1 MSKPSS
7 SRLTASRKKR
17 LRPARG
23 LPVEFCDL
31 LNERLRRI
39 EMLAALMSASRH
51 DLLVPGVV
59 EDAGFWIGT
68 EVREIKGLLDTAEKA
83 SKP

>member
-7 SRLTASRKKR
+7 SRLTRSRKKR
-17 LRPARG
+17 RPARG
-23 LPVEFCDL
+23 LPVELCDL
-31 LNERLRRI
+31 LNDRLRRI

-68 EVREIKGLLDTAEKA
+68 EVRAIKGLLDATEKA
-83 SKP
+83 SQP